1 MKSYE
6 ALLDRVEHV
15 GQSELCD
22 FNETIIRVKNRM
34 VVIFDVDDVFEEMYE
49 DPYAS
54 DAFEV
59 FEDAFDSDYFKCW
72 YSIKMLLQQMNKQ
85 ELMSNW

>member
-22 FNETIIRVKNRM
+22 FNDTIIRVKNRM

-59 FEDAFDSDYFKCW
+59 FEDAFDSDYFKRW